1 MIDETLIAMRLED
14 ALDALKAKNVEPV
27 MVVRVA
33 APSDFRVRGEN
44 QRTLTERVASAI
56 YNEDG
61 SISLRTVLTP
71 SEPLIFQKQERT
83 NNSKERA
90 TT

>member
-1 MIDETLIAMRLED
+1 MIDETLIALRLEE

-27 MVVRVA
+27 MVVRFA

-44 QRTLTERVASAI
+44 QRTLTERVASAVS
-56 YNEDG
+56 NEDG

-71 SEPLIFQKQERT
+71 SEPLGFTK
-83 NNSKERA
+83 A
-90 TT
+90 GA